1 MVASGVAFRVASMVS
16 IFAAGLVGAALPF
29 FVSSR
34 YPRVLGLLNAA
45 AAGVFLAAALVHLLV
60 RPQLHRRGAAPAT
73 AVMCAP
79 VRCTGRRRSE
89 RRAAALVRDG

>member
-1 MVASGVAFRVASMVS
+1 MVASGVVFRVASMVL

-45 AAGVFLAAALVHLLV
+45 AAGVFLAAALVH
-60 RPQLHRRGAAPAT
+60 
-73 AVMCAP
+73 
-79 VRCTGRRRSE
+79 
-89 RRAAALVRDG
+89 

>member
-1 MVASGVAFRVASMVS
+1 MASDGSIFRVVAMIS
-16 IFAAGLVGAALPF
+16 ILFAGLVGAALPF

-60 RPQLHRRGAAPAT
+60 SFRSLRRGREA
-73 AVMCAP
+73 
-79 VRCTGRRRSE
+79 RR
-89 RRAAALVRDG
+89 